1 MSSKFANRQFLGAA
15 VFTTVVAVVFSAAVW
30 ALIPSRVMHLNR
42 HAIFVVGA
50 FGLWRYGWFMVNAAR
65 GLWFNRITYPR
76 LRRLCAALPEQ
87 LPERLYIVV
96 LSYKEQRATSRNCFR
111 SIVAA
116 MARAKCPTVVLASVA
131 TQAEAELIRTTVA
144 GCTPAGSPPI
154 DLRFTLQKDGKRLAI
169 GHALRF
175 LRDYREQ
182 LSPTNL
188 DNETV
193 LLMDGDSELG
203 DSILETCLPQFR
215 LDPGLGALTTN
226 EAPLRTPRWII
237 TQWFALKFAKRHFYM
252 SSHSLSRRVM
262 TLTGRGSFV
271 RAGIAFSDEFIGY
284 LESDHI
290 DHPVHGRIEFLLGD
304 DKSTLFC
311 VLKNR
316 WRMLYAPDAWVY
328 AMEDRDLPFVKLTTT
343 LMGRWYGNMLRNNLR
358 CLALGPRRMPFFLWL
373 CFLDQRLSMWT
384 GMVGPLGAVLLSIFV
399 NPYLILVYI
408 AWVTIVRLAQLW
420 VVCGGTLRMHPV
432 MIPLQLYDQVVGSV
446 IKIYSLFHLGEQTWS
461 KGAQSETR
469 DADTSL
475 LGLIQSRVTLA
486 ATATVFA
493 VLLLVVLKVVPTPF

>member
-1 MSSKFANRQFLGAA
+1 MRSSFASRDLLGPAL
-15 VFTTVVAVVFSAAVW
+15 FTTVTALVFAAAVW
-30 ALIPSRVMHLNR
+30 ALVPARVMHLNR
-42 HAIFVVGA
+42 HAIFVIGA
-50 FGLWRYGWFMVNAAR
+50 FGLWRYGWFMVNAGR
-65 GLWFNRITYPR
+65 GIWYNHITYPR

-96 LSYKEQRATSRNCFR
+96 LSYKEQSATSRNCFR

-116 MARAKCPTVVLASVA
+116 MANTPCDTVVLASVA
-131 TQAEAELIRTTVA
+131 SQEEAELIRKAVNLHS
-144 GCTPAGSPPI
+144 SPEQPSI
-154 DLRFTLQKDGKRLAI
+154 DLRFTLQKNGKRIAI

-175 LRDYREQ
+175 LRDYRET
-182 LSPTNL
+182 LGPTNL
-188 DNETV
+188 EHETV

-203 DSILETCLPQFR
+203 ETIFEVCLPQFR
-215 LDPGLGALTTN
+215 LDPGLGAITTN
-226 EAPLRTPRWII
+226 EAPRHTPRWII

-271 RAGIAFSDEFIGY
+271 RAGIAFSDEFISY

-316 WRMLYAPDAWVY
+316 WRMLYIPDAWVY
-328 AMEDRDLPFVKLTTT
+328 AMEDRDMPFFRLTTQ
-343 LMGRWYGNMLRNNLR
+343 LMARWYGNMLRNNIR
-358 CLALGPRRMPFFLWL
+358 CLQLGPRCMPPFMWL

-399 NPYLILVYI
+399 NPYLLLIYI
-408 AWVTIVRLAQLW
+408 GWVTFVRLIQLW
-420 VVCGGTLRMHPV
+420 VVSGGTLKMHPI
-432 MIPLQLYDQVVGSV
+432 MIPLQLYDQAVGSV
-446 IKIYSLFHLGEQTWS
+446 IKIYSLFHLGQQTWS
-461 KGAQSETR
+461 KGNEAETR
-469 DADTSL
+469 NGNSTAL
-475 LGLIQSRVTLA
+475 AIVQSRVTLA
-486 ATATVFA
+486 ASATVFV
-493 VLLLVVLKVVPTPF
+493 VLLLVVLKVVPAPF